1 MSRVYKS
8 DALEGLENER
18 HDYLEGVLSE
28 GLAHADS
35 LACKEWHERHWVV
48 VASLSKTLGLK
59 GVVVLAPLVFVV
71 MQLMNID
78 DHHVALADLDPS
90 DVHTL
95 SHAKGS
101 ADR

>member
-71 MQLMNID
+71 MQLVNID
-78 DHHVALADLDPS
+78 VHYFASTYLDSPDLY
-90 DVHTL
+90 TL
-95 SHAKGS
+95 IHAERG
-101 ADR
+101 AEW